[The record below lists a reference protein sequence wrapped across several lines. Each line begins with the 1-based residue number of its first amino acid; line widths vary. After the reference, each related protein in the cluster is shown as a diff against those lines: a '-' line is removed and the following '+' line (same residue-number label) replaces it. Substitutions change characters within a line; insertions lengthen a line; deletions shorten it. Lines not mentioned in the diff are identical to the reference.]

1 MQDFR
6 GRTAV
11 VTGAASGIGLA
22 LARRLA
28 AEGMNLV
35 VCDIEDEPLAAAV
48 EELGGRGVE
57 VLSMHA
63 DVSDPA
69 AVEELAAAAETRF
82 GPVAV
87 VCNNAGVAVGG
98 LSWEVA
104 PEDWDW
110 IIGVNLKGVVNGI
123 RSFVSRMVAAGVE
136 GHVVNTASI
145 AGLTSS
151 PLMGPY
157 NVTKHGVVTLSE
169 VLAGELAMVGANIG
183 VSVLCPGWVA
193 TRIHESD
200 RNRPHA
206 AESTPEMDQMAEA
219 VRSVIGGLIES
230 GMSPDD
236 VADEVLDAI
245 RTGRFYIR
253 PHAGMETYVEARCKA
268 VLGGTTPAVIGP
280 FEITAQ

>member
-35 VCDIEDEPLAAAV
+35 VCDIEDEPLTAAA

-69 AVEELAAAAETRF
+69 AVEEFAAVAETRF
-82 GPVAV
+82 GPAAV

-98 LSWEVA
+98 LSWEVV

-253 PHAGMETYVEARCKA
+253 PHAGMEDYVEARCKA
-268 VLGGTTPAVIGP
+268 VLGGMAPAVIGP

>member
-1 MQDFR
+1 
-6 GRTAV
+6 
-11 VTGAASGIGLA
+11 
-22 LARRLA
+22 
-28 AEGMNLV
+28 
-35 VCDIEDEPLAAAV
+35 
-48 EELGGRGVE
+48 
-57 VLSMHA
+57 MHA

-110 IIGVNLKGVVNGI
+110 IIGVNLKGVANGI

-206 AESTPEMDQMAEA
+206 VETTPEMDQMAEA

>member
-69 AVEELAAAAETRF
+69 AVEGLAAAAETRF

-104 PEDWDW
+104 PEDWNW

-200 RNRPHA
+200 RNRPHT
-206 AESTPEMDQMAEA
+206 AETTPEMDQMAEA